1 MTALSCDLI
10 TAFFSREVNTSLV
23 VIVKFMMV
31 CGNMEVES
39 APETFM
45 DDLYDSKEEKV
56 RNIQNN
62 KFQT

>member
-1 MTALSCDLI
+1 
-10 TAFFSREVNTSLV
+10 
-23 VIVKFMMV
+23 MMV

-56 RNIQNN
+56 R
-62 KFQT
+62 K

>member
-1 MTALSCDLI
+1 MTAQSCDLI
-10 TAFFSREVNTSLV
+10 IAFLYREVNICIV

-45 DDLYDSKEEKV
+45 DGLYDSKEEKV
-56 RNIQNN
+56 RIIYYQLPVS
-62 KFQT
+62 

>member
-1 MTALSCDLI
+1 
-10 TAFFSREVNTSLV
+10 
-23 VIVKFMMV
+23 MMV

-56 RNIQNN
+56 RNIYYQYYQSH
-62 KFQT
+62 KLYL